1 MSVSSYRTRS
11 PRHIRLGHPLA
22 VCAMLAFGSLAA
34 IAASGCSPAVPPT
47 PTAKPA
53 AVHTDHDHGHDHDK
67 QVPKDGHDHSEPA
80 DQDHADHGHTH
91 PETLA
96 AGVAEL
102 ETMWGHVK
110 ESLKAGDREKAD
122 DKVHAVGHLLED
134 FEGLVSKE
142 EAGLQDAGKQATQVV
157 FECFD
162 TLDAALHG
170 GEEELKKIDIDEL
183 GTRLEAAI
191 ESLKNLGKGGAQ

>member
-1 MSVSSYRTRS
+1 MSVSSYRGRS

-34 IAASGCSPAVPPT
+34 IATPGCSPAVPPA
-47 PTAKPA
+47 PAAKPV
-53 AVHTDHDHGHDHDK
+53 AVHTDHDHDHDK
-67 QVPKDGHDHSEPA
+67 QAPKDSHDHSEHA
-80 DQDHADHGHTH
+80 DQDHGDHDHAH

-134 FEGLVSKE
+134 FEGLVSKQ

-162 TLDAALHG
+162 ALDAALHG